1 MKDPRRRSTDAS
13 RRGMTLTV
21 FVALALFAG
30 LGTLSTQVLGLAQGA
45 STLPVTGNITGPS
58 VLGISTTGQ
67 YVVRATGGPALAS
80 NGTIVGTYLY
90 NATLSGTNT
99 STGNIFPPSGT
110 LVNGMTNVTVAAP
123 SLAQGMTLNIQ
134 VTSKYN
140 GSSQQTNLSYSIQ
153 VVQPYILSITL
164 LVGSGARIL
173 PFDLTV
179 FLDGNP
185 VGVMAIPSI
194 SANASYTG
202 TFDYVTTGL
211 SSGWHTFSVSL
222 VQEHGL
228 VTFTGGVET
237 FSQSFYVTAPPP
249 DNTIWYIAGT
259 VAFLGAIFI
268 FLTRVAAR
276 RRGRSKK

>member
-1 MKDPRRRSTDAS
+1 
-13 RRGMTLTV
+13 MTLTV